1 MNRMPDHH
9 HPLDSSSSRPLHL
22 RGSSI
27 TNINSANI
35 IDKIIRDRR
44 RLEDEDVNYWR
55 KRAGWADDDE
65 TMKQYN
71 EGASFSGSGGEQ
83 TTQTVTNQAKDQ
95 AKDIWSLLGLISSVI
110 FIAMLARCCTSVLC
124 GSKKHKSK
132 SVDSSGSRSVRGEKN
147 GERRSRSRSRTRSK
161 SRSRSKKRSSRGEKK
176 KSSSKSN
183 KEGGDSDTSS
193 DYKLMDDADNNDD
206 NKSSKSSRSRSRSRI
221 TGRSRSK
228 SKTRSS
234 KSKTPRLSIGG
245 ESTSGD
251 EKSSVKSSGSGKK
264 KKEKKSSGDD
274 MDKKKMLV

>member
-22 RGSSI
+22 RGSI

-71 EGASFSGSGGEQ
+71 EGIHYGEQ

-95 AKDIWSLLGLISSVI
+95 VKDHMVWNILGLISSVI
-110 FIAMLARCCTSVLC
+110 FVVMLARCCTSVLC
-124 GSKKHKSK
+124 GSSKKHKSK

-161 SRSRSKKRSSRGEKK
+161 SRSRSKKRSSRDEKKK

-193 DYKLMDDADNNDD
+193 DYKLMDDDNNNDD

-264 KKEKKSSGDD
+264 KDKKKSSGDD